1 MLLLEWTKPRTLT
14 PPNSS
19 KDVKQQELS
28 FIANRNVK
36 QYILDG
42 IDVSYKAKH
51 CLESEVA
58 QSCPALCTQSNNHTP
73 KYLCK

>member
-1 MLLLEWTKPRTLT
+1 MLLLEWTKPRILT

-28 FIANRNVK
+28 SIANRNVK

-42 IDVSYKAKH
+42 IVLSYKAKH
-51 CLESEVA
+51 CL
-58 QSCPALCTQSNNHTP
+58 T
-73 KYLCK
+73 